1 MTWPAR
7 APCASGAEKLL
18 PVTASKQAK
27 EEKVPKRLN
36 RAVGLTEAL
45 GKALDPAL
53 KRRGFASR
61 DLIAHWHVMA
71 PAPYDRMAR
80 PDKLVWPRGEKGAE
94 GAVLHLRCHPGYA
107 LALAHEGD
115 RIAAA
120 VNRYFGYFLVG
131 SVRLS
136 AAPFEMSSE
145 APETTPAVPET
156 ARARIARAVDKVE
169 DPGVRDALRQL
180 GLAMARKKR

>member
-1 MTWPAR
+1 MAT
-7 APCASGAEKLL
+7 
-18 PVTASKQAK
+18 SKTRK
-27 EEKVPKRLN
+27 EDKEPRRLN

-61 DLIAHWHVMA
+61 DLLAHWKVMA

-80 PDKLVWPRGEKGAE
+80 PDKLSWPRGEKGAE
-94 GAVLHLRCHPGYA
+94 GAVLHLCCHPGHA
-107 LALAHEGD
+107 LALAHEGQ
-115 RIAAA
+115 RVAAA

-136 AAPFEMSSE
+136 ATPFELE
-145 APETTPAVPET
+145 QEPPATRPAIPEV
-156 ARARIARAVDKVE
+156 ARARVARTVDRVG
-169 DPGVRDALRQL
+169 DPGVRDALRDL
-180 GLAMARKKR
+180 GLAMARRKR

>member
-1 MTWPAR
+1 MAR
-7 APCASGAEKLL
+7 RREHRKRRGELL
-18 PVTASKQAK
+18 PVAAK
-27 EEKVPKRLN
+27 KEDREPRRLN

-61 DLIAHWHVMA
+61 DLLAHWPVMA
-71 PAPYDRMAR
+71 PAPYDRMAK
-80 PDKLVWPRGEKGAE
+80 PDKLTWPRGEKGAE
-94 GAVLHLRCHPGYA
+94 GAVLHLRCHPGHA

-115 RIAAA
+115 RVAAA

-131 SVRLS
+131 SIRLS
-136 AAPFEMSSE
+136 AAPFEAE
-145 APETTPAVPET
+145 PELPLTTPAVPEV
-156 ARARIARAVDKVE
+156 ARARVARTVDKVA
-169 DPGVRDALRQL
+169 DPGVRDALRDL